1 MHEHVSSN
9 SRVGPTRRGVGGGG
23 PGSRSESKLVLPRC
37 FRTHQRHVL
46 EPVIASCRQHDD
58 RWRKSLRSTPR
69 STHRVAALC
78 AARSADS
85 DSHVPSRRHTRMVH
99 GLPCSGAVPPPTCA
113 GEKKRAVGEGGGS
126 SGPLVAS
133 VGAPG
138 PSHRRAAKAPPRG
151 ARRAGVLGCRCR
163 RTPRGAGPTGQLG
176 FLNTPSSSATGR
188 EPTHVLQIPL
198 HARLPSSVFFIHNN
212 TGQ

>member
-23 PGSRSESKLVLPRC
+23 GPGSRSESKLVLPRY

-85 DSHVPSRRHTRMVH
+85 DSHVPSRCHTRMVH

-138 PSHRRAAKAPPRG
+138 PSHRRAAKAPVARG
-151 ARRAGVLGCRCR
+151 ELGCWGV
-163 RTPRGAGPTGQLG
+163 GAAEL
-176 FLNTPSSSATGR
+176 
-188 EPTHVLQIPL
+188 HVERAPQD
-198 HARLPSSVFFIHNN
+198 N
-212 TGQ
+212 